1 MSVQSALVCA
11 RQPYM
16 MPLVVP
22 GSAAKKSLRHPKA
35 DETKRATFIQQI
47 EAYEHDKRNIV
58 YVDESGFAKDMPRL
72 HGYSRRGE
80 RCYGT
85 HNWHERGRVNAIGAI
100 LAGVFLTCSLV
111 SCNVDSEVFHAW
123 VCQDLLPKLPEKSVI
138 VMDNATFHK
147 RQDTKDAI
155 ERDGHTLEFLP
166 PYSPDLNPI
175 EPKWAQAKARRRKT
189 GETPEK
195 IFKTIF

>member
-1 MSVQSALVCA
+1 MSVRNVLGYVH
-11 RQPYM
+11 PLYM
-16 MPLVVP
+16 MRLVEL
-22 GSAAKKSLRHPKA
+22 GSAAKKSLRHPKS

-47 EAYEHDKRNIV
+47 DAYEHDNRDIV

-72 HGYSRRGE
+72 HGYSKRGE

-111 SCNVDSEVFHAW
+111 NCNVDSEVFHAW
-123 VCQDLLPKLPEKSVI
+123 VCQDLLPKLPERSVI

-147 RQDTKDAI
+147 RQDTRDAI
-155 ERDGHTLEFLP
+155 ERAGHTLEFLP
-166 PYSPDLNPI
+166 PYSPNLNPI

-189 GETPEK
+189 GQKPEE
-195 IFKTIF
+195 IFQTTF